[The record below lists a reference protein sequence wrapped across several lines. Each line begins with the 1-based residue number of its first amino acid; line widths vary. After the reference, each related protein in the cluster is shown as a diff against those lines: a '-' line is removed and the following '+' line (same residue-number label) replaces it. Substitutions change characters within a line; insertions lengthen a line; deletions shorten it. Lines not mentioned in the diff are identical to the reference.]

1 MSKVLSEAGIIVGV
15 LVVLMVVLEVVEVVV
30 VVVVSV
36 IRNNKYVH
44 KNIEKILEFS
54 ILVLYIMH
62 CCLQIFVDFNV
73 NTNQF
78 RLIP

>member
-44 KNIEKILEFS
+44 RYIEFS

-62 CCLQIFVDFNV
+62 CCLQIFVDLNV
-73 NTNQF
+73 NTNHF